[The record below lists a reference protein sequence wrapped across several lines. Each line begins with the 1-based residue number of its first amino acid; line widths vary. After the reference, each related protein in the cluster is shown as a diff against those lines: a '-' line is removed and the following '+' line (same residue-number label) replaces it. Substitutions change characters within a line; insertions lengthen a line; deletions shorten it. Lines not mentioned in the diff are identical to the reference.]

1 MLKIWSKIKSFY
13 ITNSQ
18 RKREISDNRE
28 ISSLPNRE
36 MATSPNQKTT
46 SVKEMVFVAS
56 TGASTELVNSASIIS
71 DVKSLSRPG
80 RNSFR
85 AVEVGGI
92 DRPAAEVVRPS
103 GKRSPGDG
111 KTQRRQG
118 QDSTSGN
125 VGTGTPNPPR
135 PSLKGGSV
143 LSLFCPY
150 CSSANFVKRGT
161 RQKKGGK
168 VQLYICNDCQRTF
181 TPAWTKN
188 RQHSWSTML
197 EAISYYNLGF
207 SLAQTCDIMKQKF
220 QIEIQPS
227 TVAIWVEDN
236 KEICAYHR
244 MRDFAVKHFSPYE
257 VVETCTLAHRQL
269 YRFRYHHAKIKY
281 IMEDDFKH
289 YKFYPLKEWLDNV
302 STETPHQYFQ
312 EGLRASEAPLKF
324 SKTEMIVRS
333 KENYATKL
341 TEMVFKGVSEN
352 KARHEALQRFL
363 IANDTVTVATEVPVY
378 LKREDL
384 AHMMTQLGFQLF
396 ANKKSA
402 QNADNLGNSNLIQNS
417 RLPSNTQYSRT
428 ENSVKSLSKNPNRA
442 VEIGGIEPPDSWM
455 AIPNPHQ
462 AIPTA
467 ASLYHKNKSHEKEQ
481 ELKILGLDEIPK
493 LITGHID
500 FLQIRN
506 GSVHILDYKSNAA
519 KERPI
524 EQLTLYAL
532 ALSRLTGLRL
542 FYFKCAWFD
551 EKDYFEFFPLHVVYK
566 PGRGRKK
573 IYTKEGVYNMN
584 EKMNRMAS
592 LRPIDDGRVKV
603 KIGKPNF

>member
-312 EGLRASEAPLKF
+312 EGARMSEVGTSRKQKGKGDYDATSAGTATETSDNFGSGTLKF

-333 KENYATKL
+333 KKNYATKL
-341 TEMVFKGVSEN
+341 TELVFKGVSEN

-378 LKREDL
+378 IRREDL
-384 AHMMTQLGFQLF
+384 AHMQTQLGFQLF
-396 ANKKSA
+396 KKVESCKSQIPISKPQTNPNDPLRQSSSEA
-402 QNADNLGNSNLIQNS
+402 SQNSNDQ
-417 RLPSNTQYSRT
+417 
-428 ENSVKSLSKNPNRA
+428 K
-442 VEIGGIEPPDSWM
+442 D
-455 AIPNPHQ
+455 
-462 AIPTA
+462 
-467 ASLYHKNKSHEKEQ
+467 KNKND
-481 ELKILGLDEIPK
+481 ELQPLTLDEIPK

-584 EKMNRMAS
+584 ENMNKVEN
-592 LRPIDDGRVKV
+592 LRPVNERK
-603 KIGKPNF
+603 KFKAGKPNF

>member
-1 MLKIWSKIKSFY
+1 MLKIWSKIKDFY

-18 RKREISDNRE
+18 REREISDNRE
-28 ISSLPNRE
+28 MRNKNTAVASDVNDESRNDPMNHGLVLANSIAE
-36 MATSPNQKTT
+36 QKNLS
-46 SVKEMVFVAS
+46 SVKESFKGRGPAGNRTPETMVPTQGS
-56 TGASTELVNSASIIS
+56 NH
-71 DVKSLSRPG
+71 
-80 RNSFR
+80 
-85 AVEVGGI
+85 
-92 DRPAAEVVRPS
+92 S
-103 GKRSPGDG
+103 GPTAPLLYQK
-111 KTQRRQG
+111 
-118 QDSTSGN
+118 N
-125 VGTGTPNPPR
+125 
-135 PSLKGGSV
+135 SV
-143 LSLFCPY
+143 LSLSCPY
-150 CSSANFVKRGT
+150 CSSRNFVKRGT

-188 RQHSWSTML
+188 RQHGWSTML

-220 QIEIQPS
+220 NIEVQPS
-227 TVAIWVEDN
+227 TIATWVEDN

-302 STETPHQYFQ
+302 TTETPHQYFS
-312 EGLRASEAPLKF
+312 EGLRMSEVGTGRQKEQDTMSDGTAAKGDGNFGSGTLKF

-341 TEMVFKGVSEN
+341 TELVFKGVSEN

-378 LKREDL
+378 IRREDL
-384 AHMMTQLGFQLF
+384 AHMQTQLGFKIYFKTKLPGTASDIVSPSGKQSQ
-396 ANKKSA
+396 KKQDA
-402 QNADNLGNSNLIQNS
+402 QFRQETGAKGDGNIGTDTLVEMSS
-417 RLPSNTQYSRT
+417 DELPR
-428 ENSVKSLSKNPNRA
+428 
-442 VEIGGIEPPDSWM
+442 
-455 AIPNPHQ
+455 
-462 AIPTA
+462 
-467 ASLYHKNKSHEKEQ
+467 
-481 ELKILGLDEIPK
+481 

-506 GSVHILDYKSNAA
+506 GSVHILDYKGNAA

-566 PGRGRKK
+566 PKRGRRK

-584 EKMNRMAS
+584 ENMNKMES
-592 LRPIDDGRVKV
+592 LRPIDEHRSKV
-603 KIGKPNF
+603 KIGTPNF

>member
-1 MLKIWSKIKSFY
+1 MSKIWSKIKSFY
-13 ITNSQ
+13 ITISQ
-18 RKREISDNRE
+18 REREISDNRD
-28 ISSLPNRE
+28 ISALPNRE
-36 MATSPNQKTT
+36 M
-46 SVKEMVFVAS
+46 
-56 TGASTELVNSASIIS
+56 G
-71 DVKSLSRPG
+71 
-80 RNSFR
+80 
-85 AVEVGGI
+85 
-92 DRPAAEVVRPS
+92 RPAADVVS
-103 GKRSPGDG
+103 ALSTSPKETGDATSAG
-111 KTQRRQG
+111 TTAE
-118 QDSTSGN
+118 TSGN
-125 VGTGTPNPPR
+125 IGSGAQ
-135 PSLKGGSV
+135 KSV
-143 LSLFCPY
+143 LSSICPY
-150 CSSANFVKRGT
+150 CSSKNFVKRGT

-168 VQLYICNDCQRTF
+168 TQLYICNDCKRTF

-207 SLAQTCDIMKQKF
+207 SLAQTGDIMKQKF
-220 QIEIQPS
+220 NIDIQPS
-227 TVAIWVEDN
+227 TIATWVEDN

-244 MRDFAVKHFSPYE
+244 MRDFAVKHFSPYD

-341 TEMVFKGVSEN
+341 TELVFKGVSEN
-352 KARHEALQRFL
+352 KQRHEALQRFL

-378 LKREDL
+378 IRREDL
-384 AHMMTQLGFQLF
+384 AHMQTQLGFLMYQ
-396 ANKKSA
+396 KSERGPVA
-402 QNADNLGNSNLIQNS
+402 EVDRSSDG
-417 RLPSNTQYSRT
+417 
-428 ENSVKSLSKNPNRA
+428 KS
-442 VEIGGIEPPDSWM
+442 
-455 AIPNPHQ
+455 Q
-462 AIPTA
+462 
-467 ASLYHKNKSHEKEQ
+467 KEQ
-481 ELKILGLDEIPK
+481 EENVGSDDTKRQGQSRHGDIELRPMSAEELPK

-506 GSVHILDYKSNAA
+506 GSVHILDYKGCAA

-584 EKMNRMAS
+584 EKMTKMES
-592 LRPIDDGRVKV
+592 LRPIDDGRTKV
-603 KIGKPNF
+603 IIGKPNF